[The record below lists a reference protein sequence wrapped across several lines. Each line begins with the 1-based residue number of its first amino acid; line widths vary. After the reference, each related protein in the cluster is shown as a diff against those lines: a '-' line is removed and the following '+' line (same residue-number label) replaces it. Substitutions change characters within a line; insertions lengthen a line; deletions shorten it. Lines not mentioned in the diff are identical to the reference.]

1 MFTARDADVIKT
13 YVRMGLGV
21 GIVASMAA
29 DCEDRRDLIALDA
42 EGLFPR
48 STTWIGFRKE
58 AVLRR
63 YMLDFV
69 QLFAPHIT
77 DHQIEQSRLARSQDD
92 IDSLFDETKLPIRGG
107 CSDDITEAA

>member
-1 MFTARDADVIKT
+1 MAENSDD
-13 YVRMGLGV
+13 GDL
-21 GIVASMAA
+21 VA
-29 DCEDRRDLIALDA
+29 IDA

-69 QLFAPHIT
+69 KLFAPHISADQLERT
-77 DHQIEQSRLARSQDD
+77 RHARSQDE
-92 IDSLFDETKLPIRGG
+92 IDGIFDDAELPIRGG
-107 CSDDITEAA
+107 RDDDITEAA